1 MTNVE
6 EQQSGVINQAPVL
19 NQPQNPER
27 DILQEIQQQPE
38 QPEQPKQKPQYNN
51 IYQAISNSTPQ
62 QLMEMKGFA
71 AKRQGR
77 REIVRNVGS
86 ERGSQLIELVNSG
99 EMSLKQALARS
110 KSELT
115 PNMKKIDNLYF
126 NDAPIEDY
134 TIMRTRH
141 GDNWTEAERNLWL
154 QRKNA
159 KLNKD
164 EAGDA
169 KTNAWQK
176 KEYANNVYKRKAQGN
191 YNSLYGQFKI
201 TKQIFS
207 DKIDDRFINATK
219 DLTELMYQDVS
230 KTDVLRDDLNSKA
243 IEVANSIPIEYLR
256 NRKELLIGEDSYEMP
271 TEDKTEY
278 ALRIAYAEGLIS
290 QIGKARNHLANL
302 DNRPLEE
309 FEIQESESKQQIEIP
324 TISTIEEYNK
334 IPSGAEYIDPNGNK
348 KIKK

>member
-1 MTNVE
+1 MVNGQQ
-6 EQQSGVINQAPVL
+6 EQESIVAGQQKALTST
-19 NQPQNPER
+19 QNPEQ
-27 DILQEIQQQPE
+27 DVLQEIQQQPE

-86 ERGSQLIELVNSG
+86 ERGSQLIELINSG

-126 NDAPIEDY
+126 SDAPIEAY
-134 TIMRTRH
+134 SIMRTKSEAT
-141 GDNWTEAERNLWL
+141 WTEAERNLWL

-164 EAGDA
+164 EAA
-169 KTNAWQK
+169 QEKLSAFEK
-176 KEYANNVYKRKAQGN
+176 KQYENNVYKRKAQGN
-191 YNSLYGQFKI
+191 YNSLYGQFEI
-201 TKQIFS
+201 TKQLFS
-207 DKIDDRFINATK
+207 DKI
-219 DLTELMYQDVS
+219 E
-230 KTDVLRDDLNSKA
+230 DVLRDDLNSKA
-243 IEVANSIPIEYLR
+243 IEVAKSIPIEYLR
-256 NRKELLIGEDSYEMP
+256 NRKILLVGDEMYDMP
-271 TEDKTEY
+271 TEVETDD
-278 ALRIAYAEGLIS
+278 ALRTAYAEALIS

-302 DNRPLEE
+302 DNRPIEE
-309 FEIQESESKQQIEIP
+309 FEIQESESKPKIEF
-324 TISTIEEYNK
+324 
-334 IPSGAEYIDPNGNK
+334 
-348 KIKK
+348 